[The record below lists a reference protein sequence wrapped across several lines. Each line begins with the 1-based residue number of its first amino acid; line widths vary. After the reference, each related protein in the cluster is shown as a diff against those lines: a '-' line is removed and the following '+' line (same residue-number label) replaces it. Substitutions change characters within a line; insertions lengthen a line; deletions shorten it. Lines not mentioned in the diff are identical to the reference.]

1 MFVTVSYSYAWPSIR
16 LQWLT
21 ESVPG
26 DEWDFYLLALLILED
41 IPTFRFYSAWIDLKT
56 YKQCRQLQWDHQS
69 PILVG
74 TNWVL
79 KSLAQLGQY
88 LMSLPRLNNLLHYF
102 ATPLV
107 SPFSTER
114 LVYLLIWAVPT
125 NRNPIHR
132 LGLTQSAME
141 IGDPIATDDI
151 ACTFLNQFKQSKI
164 CTAFSHILQ

>member
-1 MFVTVSYSYAWPSIR
+1 MNNFEGSEKDDGHAIYGR
-16 LQWLT
+16 KLC
-21 ESVPG
+21 
-26 DEWDFYLLALLILED
+26 
-41 IPTFRFYSAWIDLKT
+41 RFYSAWIDLKT

-88 LMSLPRLNNLLHYF
+88 LLSLPRLNNFLHYF

-114 LVYLLIWAVPT
+114 LVYLLIWTVPT

-132 LGLTQSAME
+132 LELTQSA
-141 IGDPIATDDI
+141 IAIWCWVTRRNM
-151 ACTFLNQFKQSKI
+151 TQ
-164 CTAFSHILQ
+164 LQTW